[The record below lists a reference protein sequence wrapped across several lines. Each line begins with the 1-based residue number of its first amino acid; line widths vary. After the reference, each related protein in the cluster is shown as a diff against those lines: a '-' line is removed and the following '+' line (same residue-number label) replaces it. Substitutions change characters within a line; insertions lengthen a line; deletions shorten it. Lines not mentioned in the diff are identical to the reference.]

1 MLGLEAKQRTVTI
14 DRAQPWPPDEKRQ
27 QSTIIKLH
35 NVSDKSRMQS
45 VGREKGDLSFQGS
58 KIYIA
63 KIV

>member
-14 DRAQPWPPDEKRQ
+14 DRAQPWLPDEKRQ

-45 VGREKGDLSFQGS
+45 AGREKGDLSLQGS